1 MLLQKQNLNA
11 MIVTESLASLPP
23 IAYIRSKLRVVIIGS
38 WNKNIT
44 VGATF
49 VCRHYGWRWCSLVI
63 LPPIALAKVEWKADH
78 WDAKKVEWRADDL
91 LKSC

>member
-1 MLLQKQNLNA
+1 MMLQIQNLHA
-11 MIVTESLASLPP
+11 MIFTESSAS
-23 IAYIRSKLRVVIIGS
+23 
-38 WNKNIT
+38 
-44 VGATF
+44 
-49 VCRHYGWRWCSLVI
+49 